1 MAINRINN
9 GDSGSIVRAIIN
21 AVIDAVN
28 GFTSTISSII
38 TRVEYVEKISVKT
51 IIPLIGEQDGSNV
64 NFTTAESYTLG
75 SSELYVNGIRLF
87 IGLDYLELDQDNI
100 EFKSIIPEP
109 EDVIVFECVLK
120 Y

>member
-9 GDSGSIVRAIIN
+9 GDSGSVVRGIIN

-51 IIPLIGEQDGSNV
+51 IIPLIGEQDGV
-64 NFTTAESYTLG
+64 NRYFTTEKDFIIGASQ
-75 SSELYVNGIRLF
+75 LYVNGIRLF
-87 IGLDYLELDQDNI
+87 IGLDYLELDQNNI
-100 EFKSIIPEP
+100 EFKSIIPKP

-120 Y
+120 

>member
-51 IIPLIGEQDGSNV
+51 IIPLIGEQDGV
-64 NFTTAESYTLG
+64 NKHFTTEKDFIIGTSQ
-75 SSELYVNGIRLF
+75 LYVNGIRFF
-87 IGLDYLELDQDNI
+87 INIDYEEMKSEIGFLVYLPKETDILIFEAVEL
-100 EFKSIIPEP
+100 
-109 EDVIVFECVLK
+109 
-120 Y
+120 